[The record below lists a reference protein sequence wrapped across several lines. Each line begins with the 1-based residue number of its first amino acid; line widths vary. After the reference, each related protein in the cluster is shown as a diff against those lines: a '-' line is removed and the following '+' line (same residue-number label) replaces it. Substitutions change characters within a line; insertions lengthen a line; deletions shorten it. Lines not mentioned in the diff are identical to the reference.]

1 MTIHEILLQYWG
13 YSSFREKQEEIVQ
26 SILDGK
32 DTLAL
37 LPTGGGK
44 SICFQVPALAADGLC
59 IVISPLIALMKDQV
73 DKLKKR
79 GIKAIAITS
88 SMRKREIDIAL
99 DNMVYGDYKF
109 LYVSPERLS
118 TELFQARVQ
127 KMKVNLIAVDESH
140 CISQWGYDFRPS
152 YLNINELRL
161 LLPSVPVLALTAT
174 ATPDVILDIQEKLN
188 FKKVNVI
195 QKSFARKNLAYVV
208 QEENDQLGR
217 LKKVLDGI
225 AGSGIVYTS
234 SRKKTQTIAA
244 YLNRNG
250 YSADF
255 YHAGLTHIERD
266 TKQMNWMQNN
276 KRVIVATN
284 AFGMGIDKPDV
295 RFVVHLDIP
304 ETLESYFQEA
314 GRGGRDLRKAY
325 AVLLY
330 NSGMITD
337 LEQKINQ
344 KFPSIKSIKNC
355 YQALANYLQIPIGA
369 GEGETTAFD
378 ISTFSKRYN
387 FSPFD
392 VYNSLKFLEKE
403 GYVSLSENFHSAS
416 KIMVLLNKEDLYRF
430 QVANMKYDQ
439 FIRFLLRSY
448 EGLFDG
454 YSTINEFD
462 IAKKTNLPKKTI
474 VEILSRLK
482 KLEVIDYIEQSSL
495 PQLTLT
501 SERVSQ
507 DELKIS
513 NEHYTARKK
522 TALAKMQA
530 VIDFVTSKT
539 RCRSSILLNYFGETN
554 AHRCGVCDICLE
566 QNKLELNELQI
577 KELGELIKKT
587 IAEQPISIHQLPN
600 KIRRYKKD
608 DILNLTRYLL
618 DNDVITSDN
627 GVLGIST
634 ESAE

>member
-73 DKLKKR
+73 DNLKKR

-88 SMRKREIDIAL
+88 SMRRREIDIAM
-99 DNMVYGDYKF
+99 DNMIYGDYKF

-161 LLPSVPVLALTAT
+161 LLPAAPVLALTAT
-174 ATPDVILDIQEKLN
+174 ATPKVILDIQEKLN

-255 YHAGLTHIERD
+255 YHAGLSHIERD
-266 TKQMNWMQNN
+266 AKQMNWMQNN

-304 ETLESYFQEA
+304 ETLEAYFQEA
-314 GRGGRDLRKAY
+314 GRGGRDLRKSY

-330 NSGMITD
+330 NAGMITD
-337 LEQKINQ
+337 LVQKINQ
-344 KFPSIKSIKNC
+344 KFPPIKSIKNC

-416 KIMVLLNKEDLYRF
+416 KIMIVLNKEDLYRF

-439 FIRFLLRSY
+439 FLRFLLRSY

-454 YSTINEFD
+454 YSAINEYE

-501 SERVSQ
+501 SERVSL

-522 TALAKMQA
+522 SALAKMQA

-539 RCRSSILLNYFGETN
+539 RCRSSILLSYFGEKDV
-554 AHRCGVCDICLE
+554 HRCGVCDICLE

-577 KELGELIKKT
+577 KELEELIKKT
-587 IAEQPISIHQLPN
+587 IAEQPLSIHQLPK
-600 KIRRYKKD
+600 KIKRYKKD

-618 DNDVITSDN
+618 DNDDITSDN
-627 GVLGIST
+627 GVLGISN